1 MDLGPKL
8 ATAFESGPNRSD
20 TVMFVAL
27 LFAFVSYVFLTLD
40 RRREGSPSRD
50 DNQVGLKV
58 LLFSAL
64 AVATLLAAEG
74 ARELLAFILGGFKG
88 GWKAMRGPLAATL
101 AGGGVAGAIY
111 FLLLPRTNHTE
122 KPQAERLAVGM
133 VGVWLG
139 GLALGALATFL
150 EAVLSG
156 SAWKTISEA
165 LATIGVAGGV
175 GVLMILRLGAL
186 SGWRAMPRVP
196 PMPMSPPMT
205 GQPPG
210 GYPPGSMPPLG
221 GGYPPQ
227 GGWPQQ

>member
-1 MDLGPKL
+1 MDLVPSL
-8 ATAFESGPNRSD
+8 ARAFESGPHRAD
-20 TVMFVAL
+20 TVMMVAL
-27 LFAFVSYVFLTLD
+27 VFALLSYLLLTID
-40 RRREGSPSRD
+40 RRRDGSPSRD
-50 DNQVGLKV
+50 DNQIGLKV
-58 LLFSAL
+58 LLFSTL

-74 ARELLAFILGGFKG
+74 TRELLAFILGGFKG
-88 GWKAMRGPLAATL
+88 GWRAMRGPLATTI
-101 AGGGVAGAIY
+101 AGGAIAGAIY

-133 VGVWLG
+133 VGAWLG
-139 GLALGALATFL
+139 GAAVAALAAFL

-156 SAWKTISEA
+156 SSWRTISDA

-175 GVLMILRLGAL
+175 AILMILRLGAL